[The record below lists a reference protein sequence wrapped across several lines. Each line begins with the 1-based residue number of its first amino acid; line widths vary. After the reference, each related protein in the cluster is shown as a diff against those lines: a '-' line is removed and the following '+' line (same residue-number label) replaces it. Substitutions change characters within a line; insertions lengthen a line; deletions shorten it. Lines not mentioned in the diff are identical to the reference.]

1 MPRFFINVRSGNM
14 LVEDPE
20 GYNLPNFE
28 AARDEALAAARE
40 IMADGLKAERLDC
53 DQLEIHD
60 ESGQFLTTVLVRDA
74 CAGC

>member
-20 GYNLPNFE
+20 GYNLPDLE
-28 AARDEALAAARE
+28 AAREEALAAARE
-40 IMADGLKAERLDC
+40 IMADGLKAEKLDC

-60 ESGQFLTTVLVRDA
+60 KTGQFLTKVLIRDI